1 MVTAL
6 PGEYSYY
13 IEDTIITLE
22 KTGDSLL
29 LGNQYGQ
36 SATLMVALDP
46 NSDGFKYRNRFFDE
60 TSNLLDI
67 ELIEFSFDS
76 TGFPYKIRGVSMRFK
91 SYRIKRVLS
100 GYILITTSGV
110 MFFIITAVTIL
121 HLMSAKTLTKEYRLH
136 DAYQDMLNQQGI
148 RQILAMQISNNES
161 TLRLPDSLDSMYGVT
176 HAQLAN
182 GSVDFLS
189 KIVILVG

>member
-1 MVTAL
+1 MGKNRWQAYSLLEMILITTFLVIFLLAVNPATYIERFSQVLLKMNMLSQAELIKTKVINMGYSDCEVVTAL
-6 PGEYSYY
+6 PAQYSYY

-60 TSNLLDI
+60 TSNVLDI

-76 TGFPYKIRGVSMRFK
+76 TGFPYKIRGSFRCD
-91 SYRIKRVLS
+91 SNHIVL
-100 GYILITTSGV
+100 
-110 MFFIITAVTIL
+110 
-121 HLMSAKTLTKEYRLH
+121 
-136 DAYQDMLNQQGI
+136 
-148 RQILAMQISNNES
+148 NE
-161 TLRLPDSLDSMYGVT
+161 
-176 HAQLAN
+176 
-182 GSVDFLS
+182 F
-189 KIVILVG
+189 